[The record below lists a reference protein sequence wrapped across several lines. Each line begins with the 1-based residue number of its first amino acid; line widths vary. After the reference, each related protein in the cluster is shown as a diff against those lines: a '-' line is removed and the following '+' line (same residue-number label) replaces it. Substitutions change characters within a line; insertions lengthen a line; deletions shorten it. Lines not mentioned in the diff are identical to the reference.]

1 MGKFDIII
9 FIVNKLD
16 GVFNLI
22 IVDGIRK
29 KYKKYVLEDIS
40 FSVEKGQ
47 CIGILGANGC
57 GKSTLLSIMAGTQ
70 KSNGGKIFYNGI
82 DTCTNKNVFTDYIG
96 YVPQE
101 NPLIEELTVNDNLKL
116 WYSNSKKDLKKDYLD
131 GVPAMLGLD
140 QVKKTVV
147 GKLSGGMKRRVSIA
161 AALANDAPILIL
173 DELSAALDLV
183 CKNEIRQYLMHYLK
197 ENGTIV
203 MTTHEEDEIGLCNR
217 ILVMKGGKLSETDP
231 NLSIG
236 ALVDKL

>member
-1 MGKFDIII
+1 M
-9 FIVNKLD
+9 
-16 GVFNLI
+16 I

-29 KYKKYVLEDIS
+29 KYKKYVLEDIN

-70 KSNGGKIFYNGI
+70 KSDSGSIYYNGI
-82 DTCTNKNVFTDYIG
+82 DTAVNKKIFTEYIG

-101 NPLIEELTVNDNLKL
+101 NPLIEELSVNDNLKL
-116 WYSNSKKDLKKDYLD
+116 WYSTSKKDLKKDFLC

-140 QVKKTVV
+140 EVKKISVN
-147 GKLSGGMKRRVSIA
+147 KLSGGMKRRVSIA

-197 ENGTIV
+197 QNGTIV
-203 MTTHEEDEIGLCNR
+203 MTTHEEDEIAICNR
-217 ILVMKGGKLSETDP
+217 LLIMKEGKLSEVDP

-236 ALVDKL
+236 ALVNKL

>member
-1 MGKFDIII
+1 M
-9 FIVNKLD
+9 
-16 GVFNLI
+16 I

-70 KSNGGKIFYNGI
+70 KSNSGSIYYNGI
-82 DTCTNKNVFTDYIG
+82 DTTVNKNVFTDYIG

-101 NPLIEELTVNDNLKL
+101 NPLIEELSVNDNLKL
-116 WYSNSKKDLKKDYLD
+116 WYSNSKKDLKKDFLH

-140 QVKKTVV
+140 EVKKIAVS
-147 GKLSGGMKRRVSIA
+147 KLSGGMKRRVSIA

-183 CKNEIRQYLMHYLK
+183 CKSEIRQYLIHYLK
-197 ENGTIV
+197 QNGTIV
-203 MTTHEEDEIGLCNR
+203 MTTHEEDEIALCNR
-217 ILVMKGGKLSETDP
+217 LLVMKGGKLSEVDP

-236 ALVDKL
+236 ALVNKL

>member
-1 MGKFDIII
+1 
-9 FIVNKLD
+9 
-16 GVFNLI
+16 LI

-29 KYKKYVLEDIS
+29 KYKKNVLEDIS

-70 KSNGGKIFYNGI
+70 KSNSGSIYYNGI
-82 DTCTNKNVFTDYIG
+82 DTAVNKNIFTDYIG

-101 NPLIEELTVNDNLKL
+101 NPLIEELSVNDNLKL
-116 WYSNSKKDLKKDYLD
+116 WYSNSKKDLKKDFLH

-140 QVKKTVV
+140 EVKKIAVS
-147 GKLSGGMKRRVSIA
+147 KLSGGMKRRVSIA

-183 CKNEIRQYLMHYLK
+183 CKNEIRKYLIHYLK
-197 ENGTIV
+197 QNGTIV
-203 MTTHEEDEIGLCNR
+203 MTTHEEDEIALCNR
-217 ILVMKGGKLSETDP
+217 LLVMKGGKLSEVDP

-236 ALVDKL
+236 ALVNKL

>member
-1 MGKFDIII
+1 M
-9 FIVNKLD
+9 
-16 GVFNLI
+16 I

-57 GKSTLLSIMAGTQ
+57 GKSTLLSIMAGTK
-70 KSNGGKIFYNGI
+70 KSNGGRIIYNGM
-82 DTCTNKNVFTDYIG
+82 DANKNIFIDYIG

-101 NPLIEELTVNDNLKL
+101 NPLIEELSVNDNLKL
-116 WYSNSKKDLKKDYLD
+116 WYSNSKKDLKKDFLD

-140 QVKKTVV
+140 EVKKIPV

-183 CKNEIRQYLMHYLK
+183 CKKELRQYLTYYLK
-197 ENGTIV
+197 HNGTIV
-203 MTTHEEDEIGLCNR
+203 MTTHEEDEIALCNR
-217 ILVMKGGKLSETDP
+217 LLIMKEGKLLEVDP
-231 NLSIG
+231 NSSIE
-236 ALVDKL
+236 ALVNKL